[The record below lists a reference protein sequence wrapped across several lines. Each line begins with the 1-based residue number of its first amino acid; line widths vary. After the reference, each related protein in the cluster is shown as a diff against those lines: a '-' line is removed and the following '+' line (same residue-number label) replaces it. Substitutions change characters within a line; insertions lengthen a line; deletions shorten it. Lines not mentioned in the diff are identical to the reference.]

1 MGRKESDGIRD
12 KLNQLVPDTVDISR
26 EFGVVASPSQRVG
39 MTWGDLLE
47 FQAIQS
53 GCKGNAKT
61 LADTLD
67 RAYGK
72 VPQVNKNENLNMNVT
87 YEDFLDK
94 IALDEAKFVETGI
107 VLPEESDTPE
117 DPLAEFL

>member
-1 MGRKESDGIRD
+1 MGQKESHSIRA
-12 KLNQLVPDTVDISR
+12 KLHELVPDYVNVRRD
-26 EFGVVASPSQRVG
+26 FQVVLSPSQRVG
-39 MTWGDLLE
+39 LTWGDLLE
-47 FQAIQS
+47 YQTIQS
-53 GCKGNAKT
+53 GCKGNPKT

-72 VPQVNKNENLNMNVT
+72 VPQVNKNENINLDMS

-94 IALDEAKFVETGI
+94 IEEDEKGFIEAGVSPSE
-107 VLPEESDTPE
+107 VSDTTV